1 MVKMMSNAHS
11 IWEII
16 AQWYMQVYVYAYDLL
31 TYKRLIKKQRNAYQ
45 TDVSTDIHHLPFHW
59 QRGSRNYH
67 QDADINNMSE

>member
-31 TYKRLIKKQRNAYQ
+31 TCKRLLKKQRNAYQ
-45 TDVSTDIHHLPFHW
+45 NDVSTDSHHLP
-59 QRGSRNYH
+59 
-67 QDADINNMSE
+67 